1 MDKGKYLEHIKDNYL
16 TMGND
21 IVNQLKYICDQPTTQ
36 GSNREEIWKSMFE
49 RIIPQKFNIERGVF
63 IVDSKGNISNEVDLA
78 IYDEQYTPYIFKYG
92 MIKFVPVE
100 AVAAVVECKSKSQKK
115 EDLKPWC
122 EKIKELE
129 TGEHVVVRMASQ
141 IVTETSSRTQES
153 TNPLKI
159 LCYITGT
166 DKSEERNR
174 EEVKQKFWE
183 CEFDI
188 VISADEKNDIRIDFN
203 KVYEDL
209 LDWHIRC
216 NMYKK
221 FDYAGEYKK
230 KYKSSLLP
238 LDAKPGEEN
247 KSAIKDLSEQKL
259 DNYKVKGNELMSF
272 VFQFNQILMLIN
284 NPIFFPHMDYVK
296 MFSGECVCDKDSK
309 KEE

>member
-16 TMGND
+16 TMGD
-21 IVNQLKYICDQPTTQ
+21 EIVKQLTYICDQPTTQ
-36 GSNREEIWKSMFE
+36 GTNREEIWKSMFE
-49 RIIPQKFNIERGVF
+49 RIIPQKFNIERSVF

-100 AVAAVVECKSKSQKK
+100 AVAAVVECKSKSQYPDK
-115 EDLKPWC
+115 LKSWC
-122 EKIKELE
+122 EEIEKLE
-129 TGEHVVVRMASQ
+129 TGENVLVRMASQ
-141 IVTETSSRTQES
+141 IVTKTSSRTQES

-159 LCYITGT
+159 LCYITET
-166 DKSEERNR
+166 DKSEESNG
-174 EEVKQKFWE
+174 EKGKQKFWNHG
-183 CEFDI
+183 FDI
-188 VISADEKNDIRIDFN
+188 VISAEENKKIRIDFN

-247 KSAIKDLSEQKL
+247 KSAIKNLSEQKL

>member
-1 MDKGKYLEHIKDNYL
+1 MDKGKYLEHIKENYL

-21 IVNQLKYICDQPTTQ
+21 IVNQLKYICGQSTVQ

-49 RIIPQKFNIERGVF
+49 RIIPQKFNIERSVF
-63 IVDSKGNISNEVDLA
+63 IVDSKGNISKEVDLA

-92 MIKFVPVE
+92 MIKFIPVE
-100 AVAAVVECKSKSQKK
+100 AVAAVVECKSKRQEVKK
-115 EDLKPWC
+115 LKPWC
-122 EKIKELE
+122 KEIEKLE
-129 TGEHVVVRMASQ
+129 TGEDVVIRMTSQ
-141 IVTETSSRTQES
+141 IVIKTSSRTQES

-159 LCYITGT
+159 LCYITET
-166 DKSEERNR
+166 DESEERNR
-174 EEVKQKFWE
+174 EEVKQKFWK
-183 CEFDI
+183 CGFDI
-188 VISADEKNDIRIDFN
+188 VISADENQKIRIDFN

-221 FDYAGEYKK
+221 FNYATKHKRKYK
-230 KYKSSLLP
+230 KYKKDLLSS
-238 LDAKPGEEN
+238 DEKN
-247 KSAIKDLSEQKL
+247 KSAIKYLSEQKL

-296 MFSGECVCDKDSK
+296 MFSGEGVCDKDSK

>member
-1 MDKGKYLEHIKDNYL
+1 MDKGKYLEHIKENYL

-63 IVDSKGNISNEVDLA
+63 IVDSKGNISNEVDFA

-100 AVAAVVECKSKSQKK
+100 AVAAVVECKSKSQK
-115 EDLKPWC
+115 EGVLKPWC
-122 EKIKELE
+122 EKIKELK

-153 TNPLKI
+153 TNPLRI
-159 LCYITGT
+159 LCYITETGKPE
-166 DKSEERNR
+166 KSNR
-174 EEVKQKFWE
+174 EKVKQKFWKYG
-183 CEFDI
+183 FDI
-188 VISADEKNDIRIDFN
+188 VISADGNKNIEIDFN

-216 NMYKK
+216 NRYKK

-238 LDAKPGEEN
+238 SDDKPYEEK
-247 KSAIKDLSEQKL
+247 KSAIKYLSEQKL

-272 VFQFNQILMLIN
+272 MFQFNQILMLIN
-284 NPIFFPHMDYVK
+284 NPIFFPHMDYVG
-296 MFSGECVCDKDSK
+296 MFNE
-309 KEE
+309 